1 MLTTTLSFA
10 NLHNHGE
17 LFANML
23 RARREL
29 FIVHNKWNLPE
40 AMGMEYDQY
49 DTPASRWVVVHDA
62 EGKVLAGNRLTPTTT
77 RCGICSYMIRDAQRG
92 LLDTIPAHLLYEEAP
107 VADHVWESSRLFVSH
122 DVPSSIRRRVWRMV
136 AQSKQLP
143 DFMSSLV
150 QIKEVT
156 KTFHRGSEDVPV
168 LSGLDLT
175 VEKGEFLALMG
186 PSGSG
191 KSTLLNLIGGLDRP
205 TKGSVIIGDD
215 RIDIKI
221 SFDIIKPFF
230 INFLYVFFIFS
241 IDQFHIRFIL

>member
-77 RCGICSYMIRDAQRG
+77 RCGIYSYMIRDAQRG
-92 LLDTIPAHLLYEEAP
+92 LLDTIPANLLYEEAP
-107 VADHVWESSRLFVSH
+107 VQDQIWESSRLFVSH
-122 DVPSSIRRRVWRMV
+122 DVPSSIRRRVH
-136 AQSKQLP
+136 AQLIAQLGET
-143 DFMSSLV
+143 V
-150 QIKEVT
+150 
-156 KTFHRGSEDVPV
+156 RG
-168 LSGLDLT
+168 LGATHCLT
-175 VEKGEFLALMG
+175 LLAATWPRWADRVGVKMKAMG
-186 PSGSG
+186 P
-191 KSTLLNLIGGLDRP
+191 
-205 TKGSVIIGDD
+205 VME
-215 RIDIKI
+215 IDGIENQVVLM
-221 SFDIIKPFF
+221 D
-230 INFLYVFFIFS
+230 FS
-241 IDQFHIRFIL
+241 QTVH